1 MRVDVYRNLHKNCW
15 SVRNTQTGRVIF
27 HANDISLTDAKF
39 VVQPAGRA
47 KVLRENRKNVHAV
60 IRGTLLQHS
69 NPGNTYFDPKSS
81 TQITYN
87 PYRFSSFV
95 IKATEEPVTAA
106 SYVRLT
112 DTGRA
117 FI

>member
-1 MRVDVYRNLHKNCW
+1 MRVEVYRNLHSNCW
-15 SVRNTQTGRVIF
+15 SVRNARTGRVIF
-27 HANDISLTDAKF
+27 HANDISLMNATF

-47 KVLRENRKNVHAV
+47 RVLRENRKNVHAFIKGMLLV
-60 IRGTLLQHS
+60 SKLLPLEDEPIPGTQV
-69 NPGNTYFDPKSS
+69 
-81 TQITYN
+81 TYN
-87 PYRFSSFV
+87 PYRYSSFV